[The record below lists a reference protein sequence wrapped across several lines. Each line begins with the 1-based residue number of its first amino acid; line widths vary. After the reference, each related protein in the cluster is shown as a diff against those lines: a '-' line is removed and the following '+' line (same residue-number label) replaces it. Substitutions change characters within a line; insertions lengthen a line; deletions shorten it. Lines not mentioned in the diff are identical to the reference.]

1 MAWSVLVVVDTQPEP
16 TRLQR
21 WATFTEWPIMLLALA
36 FLAAYAWPILNPELP
51 ASVVWVCTVVTWLAW
66 AAFAVDYAARVAL
79 AGRDRRRYVVRHLAD
94 LAVIVLPLL
103 RPLRLLRLVTILGVF
118 HRRAGSSL
126 RGRVA
131 VYVVGATTLLA
142 FVGALA
148 MLDAEREAPEANITT
163 FGDAIWWSAA
173 TITTVGYGDRYP
185 TTSAGRTIAL
195 GLMLAGIALLGL
207 VTATLASWIIE
218 QVAEK
223 SEAERAATAAQVDAL
238 LAEVRLLR
246 AEQRTSR
253 TSAGDHGPG

>member
-1 MAWSVLVVVDTQPEP
+1 VRAC
-16 TRLQR
+16 
-21 WATFTEWPIMLLALA
+21 A
-36 FLAAYAWPILNPELP
+36 
-51 ASVVWVCTVVTWLAW
+51 VVTWVAW
-66 AAFAVDYAARVAL
+66 AAFAIDYAARVAL
-79 AGRDRRRYVVRHLAD
+79 SGRDRRRYVVRHLAD
-94 LAVIVLPLL
+94 LVVIVLPLL
-103 RPLRLLRLVTILGVF
+103 RPLRLLRLVTILGVL

-173 TITTVGYGDRYP
+173 TITTVAYGDRYP

-218 QVAEK
+218 QVAEE
-223 SEAERAATAAQVDAL
+223 SQAERAATAAQVDAL

-246 AEQRTSR
+246 AEQRITR